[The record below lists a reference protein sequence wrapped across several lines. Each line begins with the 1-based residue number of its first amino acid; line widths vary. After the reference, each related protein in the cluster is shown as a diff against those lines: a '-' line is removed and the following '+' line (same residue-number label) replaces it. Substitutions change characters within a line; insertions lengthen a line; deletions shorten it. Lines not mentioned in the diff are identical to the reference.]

1 MRRNAAKTAH
11 KCPEVSVPIDCIVVR
26 LFGKADG
33 EAANPGASASVQ
45 EYRSPIISG
54 AKRGAIDSMM
64 NITLQL
70 SFRIALV
77 WAAGFL
83 IAVAVQAL
91 LPDQTGINLT
101 GKDSVLFIP
110 FSRMGFWTCVLAALI
125 VTALVVGRSM
135 LADIGWSTFH

>member
-1 MRRNAAKTAH
+1 MAGSRCYRNQA
-11 KCPEVSVPIDCIVVR
+11 
-26 LFGKADG
+26 
-33 EAANPGASASVQ
+33 AANTEPSASFQ
-45 EYRSPIISG
+45 GRETKQIQSLTRKEPSN
-54 AKRGAIDSMM
+54 SMM

-91 LPDQTGINLT
+91 LPDQAGINFA
-101 GKDSVLFIP
+101 GRDSVLFIP

-125 VTALVVGRSM
+125 VTALVVGRAM
-135 LADIGWSTFH
+135 LADIGWNTFH

>member
-1 MRRNAAKTAH
+1 
-11 KCPEVSVPIDCIVVR
+11 
-26 LFGKADG
+26 
-33 EAANPGASASVQ
+33 
-45 EYRSPIISG
+45 
-54 AKRGAIDSMM
+54 MM

-91 LPDQTGINLT
+91 LNDQAGLNLA
-101 GKDSVLFIP
+101 GRDSILFIP

-125 VTALVVGRSM
+125 VTALVVGRAM
-135 LADIGWSTFH
+135 LTDIGWNTFH

>member
-1 MRRNAAKTAH
+1 M
-11 KCPEVSVPIDCIVVR
+11 
-26 LFGKADG
+26 LFGKAG
-33 EAANPGASASVQ
+33 RSEAANPEPAASFQGQVPRQ
-45 EYRSPIISG
+45 IWCCI
-54 AKRGAIDSMM
+54 KRGAIDSMM

-91 LPDQTGINLT
+91 LPDQAGINLT
-101 GKDSVLFIP
+101 GRDSILFIP

-125 VTALVVGRSM
+125 VTALVVGRAM
-135 LADIGWSTFH
+135 LADIGWNSFH